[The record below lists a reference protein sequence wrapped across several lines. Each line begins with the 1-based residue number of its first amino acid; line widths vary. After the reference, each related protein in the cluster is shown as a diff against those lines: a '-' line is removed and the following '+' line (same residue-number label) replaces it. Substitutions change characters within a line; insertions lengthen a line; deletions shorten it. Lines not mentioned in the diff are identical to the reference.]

1 VIPATLVERLR
12 GIVRVPVN
20 DGAGLLDGKD
30 FFERSFP
37 TSNLAHEAADLITQ
51 LRAERDAA
59 AREASTLRQVVYDMT
74 EGISAAAAAR
84 DVDDAVNAAAREMR
98 ERCAGWHDAQATIC
112 RDVAKANQG
121 NEVGP
126 VFHALVVDHE
136 VAADAIR
143 ALPDDSSVVATEC
156 ITHAEKCRNE

>member
-1 VIPATLVERLR
+1 MNVQTDIVTDLLNQARWTEEDAAYEGPSPDTLR
-12 GIVRVPVN
+12 
-20 DGAGLLDGKD
+20 
-30 FFERSFP
+30 
-37 TSNLAHEAADLITQ
+37 AAAAEITK
-51 LRAERDAA
+51 LRAERD
-59 AREASTLRQVVYDMT
+59 D
-74 EGISAAAAAR
+74 
-84 DVDDAVNAAAREMR
+84 AAREMR

-143 ALPDDSSVVATEC
+143 ALPDVSSVVVDRKNAT
-156 ITHAEKCRNE
+156 